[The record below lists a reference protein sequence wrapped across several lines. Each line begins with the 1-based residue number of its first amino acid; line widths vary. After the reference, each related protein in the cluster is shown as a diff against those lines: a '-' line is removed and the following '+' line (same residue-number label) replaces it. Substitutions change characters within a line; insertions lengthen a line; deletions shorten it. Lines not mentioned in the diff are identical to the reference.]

1 MRNRTGHRLYLES
14 KVNIWLKPMLLDII
28 KEKPDKVIDY
38 VINWCETKG
47 YNLKKRNKINNNL
60 AKRKK

>member
-47 YNLKKRNKINNNL
+47 Y
-60 AKRKK
+60 